1 MRTGLKKL
9 LAYLKLQ
16 SEGGGGAEARWRRRG
31 RGAVVALPG
40 RGGRAPP
47 ELRGRAA
54 AGGGAGARGRGGRW
68 RGRGGRWRAVEE
80 DSVSDREIGEE
91 DDARFYSQII
101 VYFDSKHCASHKY
114 HSKDFIRKKRL

>member
-54 AGGGAGARGRGGRW
+54 AGGGAGARGRAARW
-68 RGRGGRWRAVEE
+68 PVEGPERGGGVAVGGDAVAGGVRWKRT
-80 DSVSDREIGEE
+80 
-91 DDARFYSQII
+91 RFPTE
-101 VYFDSKHCASHKY
+101 
-114 HSKDFIRKKRL
+114 RLGKRTTRGFTPR